1 MDDRDPSACSFISE
15 RYADRLAGVRGFKIA
30 RRSARLCS
38 AFFLVCKFGLS
49 AARPNLPNS
58 VALTA
63 RDRSC
68 APWQSE
74 TIFRTHDAILKRT
87 ASINAANQLGS
98 AADG

>member
-1 MDDRDPSACSFISE
+1 
-15 RYADRLAGVRGFKIA
+15 
-30 RRSARLCS
+30 
-38 AFFLVCKFGLS
+38 
-49 AARPNLPNS
+49 